1 MTPLKKYLLTFLVT
15 LAVVQTGFGGLR
27 DMFGVGFLGM
37 TKEHAWNDGIFLMLL
52 AILVAI
58 VL

>member
-1 MTPLKKYLLTFLVT
+1 
-15 LAVVQTGFGGLR
+15 
-27 DMFGVGFLGM
+27 MFGVGFFGM
-37 TKEHAWNDGIFLMLL
+37 TKEHAWNDGIFLMLF